1 MELTIKG
8 KVYKFKAGIGFLR
21 KINKT
26 VTTPVQGSD
35 ERKEVGLRMLL
46 IGLMDGEIEDL
57 INALD
62 FTNEGLEPRLTRKEI
77 EEYIEDETTDID
89 KLFDDLLDF
98 FGKANV
104 SKRTM
109 KLLMDQIAKAE
120 ANQ

>member
-1 MELTIKG
+1 MELTINK

-26 VTTPVQGSD
+26 VTTSVQGSD
-35 ERKEVGLRMLL
+35 ERKEVGLRMML

-62 FTNEGLEPRLTRKEI
+62 FTNEGLEPRITRKEI
-77 EEYIEDETTDID
+77 ETYIEEVEDID
-89 KLFDDLLDF
+89 ELFDKFLDF
-98 FGKANV
+98 FEKANV

-109 KLLMDQIAKAE
+109 KLLKKQIEE
-120 ANQ
+120 AMSR

>member
-1 MELTIKG
+1 MELTINK

-26 VTTPVQGSD
+26 VTAPVQGSD
-35 ERKEVGLRMLL
+35 ERKEVGLRMML

-62 FTNEGLEPRLTRKEI
+62 FTNEGLEPRITRKEI
-77 EEYIEDETTDID
+77 ETYIEEVEDID
-89 KLFDDLLDF
+89 ELFDKFLDF

-109 KLLMDQIAKAE
+109 KLLKKQIEE
-120 ANQ
+120 AMSR